1 MVWGERMDTRKY
13 SESVVKDIL
22 QWVES
27 SLNTTLPVEFI
38 AEKSG
43 YSRWHFQRL
52 FKQTTGVALGE
63 YVRARRLSC
72 AAIDLK
78 LTSRTVLDIALQYG
92 FNSQQTFTRA
102 FKNKFH
108 LPPGRY
114 RKQGIGIYQRCV
126 HLYFQIMRRDMPML
140 VNDPVLISMI
150 EDLTDKYNKM
160 QDF

>member
-1 MVWGERMDTRKY
+1 MDTKKY
-13 SESVVKDIL
+13 SESVVEDIV
-22 QWVES
+22 QWVEC
-27 SLNTTLPVEFI
+27 SLNKTLPVEII

-52 FKQTTGVALGE
+52 FKQATGIARGE
-63 YVRARRLSC
+63 YVRSRRLSC

-92 FNSQQTFTRA
+92 FDSQQTFTRA

-114 RKQGIGIYQRCV
+114 RKQG
-126 HLYFQIMRRDMPML
+126 
-140 VNDPVLISMI
+140 SW
-150 EDLTDKYNKM
+150 DLSALGPSLLSDDEERYANVS
-160 QDF
+160 

>member
-1 MVWGERMDTRKY
+1 MDTRKY

-22 QWVES
+22 QWFES

-102 FKNKFH
+102 F
-108 LPPGRY
+108 
-114 RKQGIGIYQRCV
+114 
-126 HLYFQIMRRDMPML
+126 
-140 VNDPVLISMI
+140 
-150 EDLTDKYNKM
+150 
-160 QDF
+160 

>member
-1 MVWGERMDTRKY
+1 MMDTRKY

-114 RKQGIGIYQRCV
+114 RKQGDWNLSALCPSLLSDYEERYANV
-126 HLYFQIMRRDMPML
+126 
-140 VNDPVLISMI
+140 S
-150 EDLTDKYNKM
+150 
-160 QDF
+160 

>member
-1 MVWGERMDTRKY
+1 MDTRKY

-72 AAIDLK
+72 AAIDL
-78 LTSRTVLDIALQYG
+78 
-92 FNSQQTFTRA
+92 
-102 FKNKFH
+102 
-108 LPPGRY
+108 
-114 RKQGIGIYQRCV
+114 
-126 HLYFQIMRRDMPML
+126 
-140 VNDPVLISMI
+140 
-150 EDLTDKYNKM
+150 
-160 QDF
+160 